1 MLLETPSNPD
11 GNSRYTPTSN
21 DVCSILPSYHMY
33 NSIYKLVTVD
43 NDNCSQPPIY
53 SRSNSIIAPSER
65 SSSAPSLFSPVGSR
79 RVLTSDAV
87 DQILAD
93 ETTVQWQNTVMD
105 NIHELKNLKDTDN
118 SVAKATKITVHFTS
132 NVGEIGVP
140 PVPLDTNIFEHNRG
154 DFLHGYALIENLSAK
169 PIPFDMFYLLFEGTI
184 KMNGKP
190 VKNFLQM
197 FDFSA
202 SSNPAHINRLATE
215 YANPYSCPDLQD
227 PVDKTY
233 LSFTDDHVLPGR
245 IYKRFFTFR
254 IPETLL
260 DLTCPHSMNGH
271 VEVPPTLKGLQKVGD
286 VNAIRD
292 FSFAGTD
299 ISYGVMARFIGRKSF
314 YKVDEEWIKNFRL
327 PLIVNTKGDEY
338 IILQECTKH
347 IRIVQ
352 RSEPLNE
359 TTDMA
364 MAAFNKL
371 MLENLHNR
379 TAEHIK
385 EGKQK
390 LELIIA
396 DDFKQLELEAQKHR
410 QLYET
415 TRKDRKQL
423 FETDKRQYYEVVR
436 LARRKNF
443 GIEKFLGMFS
453 LKSPKTTYKLDY
465 IAPEKFRQHSR
476 PSKSWKLTIPLDFSF
491 SKGTIDLKSTKI
503 PDISQ
508 IFIDFVVVTYQLD
521 KHPIPFE
528 FHHDFVNNQ
537 VKNQKDER
545 ASAYTDIQELEQI
558 VDDTKRLST
567 ELYNVFKKLGRENF
581 AVEKSLVDDLKGIC
595 NIQTKENHLSI
606 PNFTLPLSNGKQL
619 THRHINKLPWN
630 KTNEGWSK
638 LILVD
643 LDLDSMQLKGY
654 PYRLEKACD
663 RFTLVPNF
671 QLCYMGRM
679 YYIRV
684 LICLSTGQFI
694 HLKLPVHVWK
704 PWLENCV

>member
-1 MLLETPSNPD
+1 MLSENPSKSD
-11 GNSRYTPTSN
+11 GTSRYTPTSN

-43 NDNCSQPPIY
+43 NDDCSQPPIY
-53 SRSNSIIAPSER
+53 SRSNSIAAPSER
-65 SSSAPSLFSPVGSR
+65 SSSSQSLFSPIGSR
-79 RVLTSDAV
+79 RVLTSDTV

-93 ETTVQWQNTVMD
+93 ETTIQWQNTVMD
-105 NIHELKNLKDTDN
+105 NIYELKNLKDTDN
-118 SVAKATKITVHFTS
+118 LVAKATKITVHFTS

-140 PVPLDTNIFEHNRG
+140 PIPLDPNLFEYNRG
-154 DFLHGYALIENLSAK
+154 DFLHGYALIENLSEK

-184 KMNGKP
+184 KMNGKT

-202 SSNPAHINRLATE
+202 STNPAHINRLATE

-245 IYKRFFTFR
+245 VYKRFFTFR
-254 IPETLL
+254 IPESLL
-260 DLTCPHSMNGH
+260 DLTCAHSMNGH
-271 VEVPPTLKGLQKVGD
+271 VEVPPTLKGLQKIGD

-292 FSFAGTD
+292 FSFTGTD

-327 PLIVNTKGDEY
+327 PLIVNSKGDEY
-338 IILQECTKH
+338 IILQECTKY
-347 IRIVQ
+347 IRVVQ
-352 RSEPLNE
+352 RSEPLD
-359 TTDMA
+359 TDIDAA
-364 MAAFNKL
+364 MASFNKL

-379 TAEHIK
+379 TADYIK
-385 EGKQK
+385 EGKEK

-396 DDFKQLELEAQKHR
+396 DDFKQLELEAQKQR

-415 TRKDRKQL
+415 TRRDRKHL
-423 FETDKRQYYEVVR
+423 FNTDNRQSYEVVR

-443 GIEKFLGMFS
+443 GIVKVLGTFGIR
-453 LKSPKTTYKLDY
+453 SPKVTYKLDY
-465 IAPEKFRQHSR
+465 IAPKRFRQSYQ
-476 PSKSWKLTIPLDFSF
+476 PDKSWKLTIPVEFEFCRGAADQ
-491 SKGTIDLKSTKI
+491 KPTKC

-508 IFIDFVVVTYQLD
+508 IFVDLVVVTYQLD

-528 FHHDFVNNQ
+528 FHHDFIYNQ
-537 VKNQKDER
+537 MKNQKDER
-545 ASAYTDIQELEQI
+545 ASAYTDVPELDKM
-558 VDDTKRLST
+558 VDDTKDLST
-567 ELYNVFKKLGRENF
+567 QLYNVFKKLGLENF
-581 AVEKSLVDDLKGIC
+581 SVEKSLVDDLKGIC

-606 PNFTLPLSNGKQL
+606 PNFTLPTTNGKQL
-619 THRHINKLPWN
+619 THRHINKLPWE
-630 KTNEGWSK
+630 KSELRWSK
-638 LILVD
+638 LILID

-654 PYRLEKACD
+654 PYRHEKACD

-671 QLCYMGRM
+671 QLCFMGRM
-679 YYIRV
+679 YYIRI
-684 LICLSTGQFI
+684 LICLSTGQFV
-694 HLKLPVHVWK
+694 HLKLPVHFWK